1 MSNRYFSLNNPD
13 EHMLRHRL
21 LPHKGAGAAA
31 ASHTQHDAKSKQ
43 VKDEAEVAKRI
54 EGNIHFRN
62 HLLAMQQAK
71 NYHMERDRLHGMIA
85 EHRIP
90 SNRELVRKRIKHLDD
105 KLTEISKK

>member
-31 ASHTQHDAKSKQ
+31 APGAKPEMKAKQ
-43 VKDEAEVAKRI
+43 VKDEGEVARRI

-62 HLLAMQQAK
+62 HVLAMQQAK
-71 NYHMERDRLHGMIA
+71 NYHMERDRLHGLLA

-105 KLTEISKK
+105 KLTEITKT